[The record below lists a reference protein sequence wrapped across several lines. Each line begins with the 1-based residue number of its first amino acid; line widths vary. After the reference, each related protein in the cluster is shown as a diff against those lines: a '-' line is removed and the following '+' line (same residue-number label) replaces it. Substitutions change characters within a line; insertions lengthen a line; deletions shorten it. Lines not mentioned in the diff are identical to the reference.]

1 MSKRNA
7 LAKEIHALEEEI
19 KLLEIKVN
27 RSMRVIIEA
36 LVSRETPK
44 EEDMQFFRTFSAEID
59 VKREQLQK
67 AVKELEGRL

>member
-1 MSKRNA
+1 MSKRST
-7 LAKEIHALEEEI
+7 LAKEIHVLEEEI
-19 KLLEIKVN
+19 KLLEIKCN

-36 LVSRETPK
+36 IVSREQPT

-67 AVKELEGRL
+67 AVKELEKHV